1 MLKSDEKVLV
11 SKELVQQ
18 FEEINGA
25 LDKCCDLAL
34 QQPIPNK
41 QIALMTD
48 ASFGAA
54 GYAILIEDY
63 PSQKFTSLRK
73 SYAPVAYGSKTFTP
87 AQIKMSIYAKEFPAI
102 HFAFKEFGHIFWGAP
117 KPVIILTDNKAVT
130 RFFQTKIIP
139 PALWN
144 ACDYV
149 IQFNFVIAH
158 IPGAQNTAADY
169 LSRLEV
175 DPKDKLVM
183 QIREDVQTLP
193 IEINVQ
199 SAGVTQQ
206 VQIVYTNDDDE
217 TEEQYWARKEA
228 IRKNPAIH
236 EPTVT
241 IQTLSTNLVKQHP
254 DIQDRLRKTNQ
265 IIIEQSKDAV
275 LQQLKAKLLHEE
287 YSENLLQQDAR
298 YRHYANNLERI
309 VLKDEILTRQNF
321 DEIGNV
327 KYHQILLP
335 QHLLLELLQ
344 SLHGTAHKH
353 PGISK
358 MLQEIRQVLLPQHGQ
373 TRQKMGRRVCR
384 MCKGQTSPQ
393 CNDYARIT
401 QLARMGPWT

>member
-18 FEEINGA
+18 FEADNKS

-54 GYAILIEDY
+54 GYAVLIEDD

-87 AQIKMSIYAKEFPAI
+87 AQIKMSIYAKEFLAI
-102 HFAFKEFGHIFWGAP
+102 YFAFKKFGHIFWGAP

-169 LSRLEV
+169 LSRLEA

-183 QIREDVQTLP
+183 KIREDVQTLP

-199 SAGVTQQ
+199 SAGVSQEE
-206 VQIVYTNDDDE
+206 QIFYTNDDDE

-228 IRKNPAIH
+228 IRKNPATD

-254 DIQDRLRKTNQ
+254 DIQVRLRKTNQ
-265 IIIEQSKDAV
+265 IIIEQSKEAV

-287 YSENLLQQDAR
+287 YSENLLHQDTR

-309 VLKDEILTRQNF
+309 VLKDEILTRQYS

-344 SLHGTAHKH
+344 TLHGTAHKH

-358 MLQEIRQVLLPQHGQ
+358 MLQEIRQ
-373 TRQKMGRRVCR
+373 R
-384 MCKGQTSPQ
+384 
-393 CNDYARIT
+393 
-401 QLARMGPWT
+401 